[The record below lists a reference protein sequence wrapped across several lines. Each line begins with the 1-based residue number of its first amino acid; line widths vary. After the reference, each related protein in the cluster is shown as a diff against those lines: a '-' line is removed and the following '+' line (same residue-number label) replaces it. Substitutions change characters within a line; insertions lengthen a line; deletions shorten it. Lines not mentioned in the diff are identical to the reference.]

1 MVVAYDTSDADA
13 TCRPGNVS
21 PMSEMKQRMLRG
33 ELYHADDPEIQAD
46 AARSQE
52 LMERYNATRHA
63 EAALRDEL
71 LRELLGEVGEGVV
84 VRPPMWV
91 DYGSHTSIGAG
102 TFVNYGCVLLDV
114 APIRIGAACQLATS
128 VQLLTATHPIDPE
141 PRRLGWESAAP
152 ITIGDNVW
160 LGGGVIVCPG
170 VTIGDDTVVGAGAV
184 VTRDL
189 PAGVVAVGNPARV
202 LRDLGDG

>member
-1 MVVAYDTSDADA
+1 
-13 TCRPGNVS
+13 
-21 PMSEMKQRMLRG
+21 MLRG
-33 ELYHADDPEIQAD
+33 ELYIADDPQIEADQAR
-46 AARSQE
+46 AHE

-63 EAALRDEL
+63 EQEERDRL

-84 VRPPMWV
+84 VRPPFRC
-91 DYGSHTSIGAG
+91 DYGSHISIGAR
-102 TFVNYGCVLLDV
+102 TFVNFDCVMLDV
-114 APIRIGAACQLATS
+114 APIRIGSACQLATG

-141 PRRLGWESAAP
+141 PRRIGWEYAQP

-170 VTIGDDTVVGAGAV
+170 VTIGDNTVVGAGAI

-189 PAGVVAVGNPARV
+189 PADVVAFGNPARV
-202 LRDLGDG
+202 HREIDERDRVEVPDL

>member
-1 MVVAYDTSDADA
+1 
-13 TCRPGNVS
+13 
-21 PMSEMKQRMLRG
+21 MKQRMLRG
-33 ELYHADDPEIQAD
+33 ELYLADDPEIQAD
-46 AARSQE
+46 AARGQK

-63 EAALRDEL
+63 EQARRDEL

-84 VRPPMWV
+84 VRPPVWV

-114 APIRIGAACQLATS
+114 APIRIGASCQLATC

-160 LGGGVIVCPG
+160 LGGGAIVLPG
-170 VTIGDDTVVGAGAV
+170 VTIGENTVVGAGSV

-189 PAGVVAVGNPARV
+189 PAGVIAVGSPARV
-202 LRDLGDG
+202 VREIDERDTVSVPDLRR